1 MTNTF
6 VIRLGHEAAQ
16 RRKTTAQ
23 KQSQIAD
30 LASREIPR
38 RKVPG
43 LRFELGCSLLAY
55 HQVDEF
61 AAVRRYE
68 VVVNLRSTQS

>member
-6 VIRLGHEAAQ
+6 VICFGHEAAQ

-55 HQVDEF
+55 PQINEF
-61 AAVRRYE
+61 AAMRRYE
-68 VVVNLRSTQS
+68 VVVSLQNTQI